1 MAEHSALRRGPLD
14 AAALTSFAGAPGHG
28 AVAVFIGVVRDLHE
42 GRSVEAVSYDAFEP
56 LAAKTLAAIAR
67 EAAERFGAVV
77 AAEHRLGR
85 LLVGEASV
93 AIAAGS
99 PHRAEAFD
107 ACRWVIEEI
116 KRRLPV
122 WKQEHYADGGSSWLE
137 GCSLRHQPKAKRP
150 KGGRPRRAR
159 GR

>member
-1 MAEHSALRRGPLD
+1 MAEHSALRREPLD
-14 AAALTSFAGAPGHG
+14 AAALTAFAGDPGHG
-28 AVAVFIGVVRDLHE
+28 AVAVFVGVVRNSHE
-42 GRSVEAVSYDAFEP
+42 GRSVAAVSYDAFEP
-56 LAAKTLAAIAR
+56 LAAKTLAAIAL
-67 EAAERFGAVV
+67 EAAGRFRARVAV
-77 AAEHRLGR
+77 EHRLGR

-122 WKQEHYADGGSSWLE
+122 WKQEHYVGGGNSWLE
-137 GCSLRHQPKAKRP
+137 GCSLSRHAPAKRP